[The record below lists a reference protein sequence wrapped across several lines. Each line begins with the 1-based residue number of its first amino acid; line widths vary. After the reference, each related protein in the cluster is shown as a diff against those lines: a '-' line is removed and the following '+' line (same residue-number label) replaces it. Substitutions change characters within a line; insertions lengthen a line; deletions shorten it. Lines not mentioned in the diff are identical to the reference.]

1 MTSYA
6 NDVNSYSSDVTNSF
20 GQPRSG
26 SPSREELM
34 VKRWQLFMRWTQ
46 SIDMRYYLI
55 SCSSVIIMFAL
66 WVFVTETGIANDLFL
81 PGPAA
86 IYDAFISASI
96 EGYQGSTLL
105 EHVGTSLYRILSGF
119 GLACLVGIPLGIAMG
134 MSRDVHASFN
144 PFIEFYRPLP
154 PLGLYTLLVMWLG
167 IGEASKLALLF
178 LAGLPGIII
187 ATIQAVNDINPTY
200 IRASKTLGAT
210 RFQLIREVYLPGAGP
225 TILTGMRISL
235 GFVYTVLVAAEIVAA
250 TAGIGWMIWD
260 AAKFLLSDV
269 VIMGLIVLGIT
280 GVILDLCM
288 RLIGGLLMPWTRVK
302 KV

>member
-1 MTSYA
+1 MSTYYGEGTARDESLPF
-6 NDVNSYSSDVTNSF
+6 DKSVTAL
-20 GQPRSG
+20 
-26 SPSREELM
+26 PSREELM
-34 VKRWQLFMRWTQ
+34 ASRWNQLTLWYRKLELREFM
-46 SIDMRYYLI
+46 I
-55 SCSSVIIMFAL
+55 SLTSVAVMFAL
-66 WVFVTETGIANDLFL
+66 WVFVTETGLANELFL
-81 PGPAA
+81 PGPVA
-86 IYDAFISASI
+86 IYEAFMRVLID
-96 EGYQGSTLL
+96 GYQGSNLI

-134 MSRDVHASFN
+134 MSRAVHASFS

-187 ATIQAVNDINPTY
+187 ATIQAVNDINPTF

-210 RFQLIREVYLPGAGP
+210 RMQLIREVYLPGAGP

-260 AAKFLLSDV
+260 AAKFLLSDI
-269 VIMGLIVLGIT
+269 VIMGLIVLGFT
-280 GVILDLCM
+280 GVLLDLAM
-288 RLIGGLLMPWTRVK
+288 RMIGRVLMPWTRVK
-302 KV
+302 KR